1 MTFPLT
7 REQALAAAK
16 AAAAERDTIQSNLLD
31 LDNSFGKRLLAGA
44 KLTGESRAAWDTASA
59 GLAAL
64 WDTFTAYSA
73 VIDRANE
80 MLSVPGRIT
89 PARLSE
95 IAGLLNGPSITLTTA
110 VAPLSQ
116 RELTA
121 SGQTRQTLLTTV
133 REMRRSFSEV
143 AVVVTAAE
151 AVWNEIS
158 DGIRLITT
166 DLETAKAQL
175 RGDPGGRPPE
185 TAQSGLGADSELTSS
200 LDQAQAS
207 LRDLRELLNSDPLT
221 LWRGGAAG
229 GSGTVDLAPLDRLR
243 KQTAAVAAQAG
254 ELARVR
260 ADADRRLA
268 EVASAMSAAQQ
279 ACQDAT
285 AARER
290 AASRINLSAT
300 QSFGPLPDVS
310 LLASRAAALPAMK
323 AAGRW
328 TRLGSELDL
337 ITKQAAEVTRQCK
350 DAEQAAAGLVGQ
362 RNEMRGLLDSYRA
375 MAGGI
380 GAAENAEL
388 EAIYEQAKALLWSAP
403 CDLEAATAAVNGYQ
417 QAVLRLRRSGGR
429 R

>member
-16 AAAAERDTIQSNLLD
+16 AAATERDTIQSNLLD

-44 KLTGESRAAWDTASA
+44 SLTGESRAAWDTASA
-59 GLAAL
+59 SLAAL
-64 WDTFTAYSA
+64 WETFTAYSA

-80 MLSVPGRIT
+80 LLSVPGRIN

-95 IAGLLNGPSITLTTA
+95 VSSLLNGPSITMTRA

-116 RELTA
+116 RELTS
-121 SGQTRQTLLTTV
+121 SGQTQQTLLTTL

-143 AVVVTAAE
+143 AAVVTAAE
-151 AVWNEIS
+151 TVWNEIS
-158 DGIRLITT
+158 DGIRLVTT
-166 DLETAKAQL
+166 DIETAKAQL
-175 RGDPGGRPPE
+175 P
-185 TAQSGLGADSELTSS
+185 GLGADAELTSS
-200 LDQAQAS
+200 IEQADAS
-207 LRDLRELLNSDPLT
+207 LRDLRGLLNSDPLA
-221 LWRGGAAG
+221 LWRGGA
-229 GSGTVDLAPLDRLR
+229 VDSAPLDRLR
-243 KQTAAVAAQAG
+243 KQTAAVSAQVA

-260 ADADRRLA
+260 ADADQRLA
-268 EVASAMSAAQQ
+268 EIALAVSAAQQ
-279 ACQDAT
+279 AYQDAT

-290 AASRINLSAT
+290 AASRISLSAANA
-300 QSFGPLPDVS
+300 FGPLPDLS
-310 LLASRAAALPAMK
+310 LLSSRAEALPAMK

-328 TRLGSELDL
+328 TRLASELDV
-337 ITKQAAEVTRQCK
+337 IGKQAAAVTRQCK
-350 DAEQAAAGLVGQ
+350 EAEQAAAGLVGQ

-375 MAGGI
+375 MAGGL

-388 EAIYEQAKALLWSAP
+388 DAVYQQAKQLLWTAP

>member
-1 MTFPLT
+1 MTFPFS

-16 AAAAERDTIQSNLLD
+16 AAATERDTIQANLLD
-31 LDNSFGKRLLAGA
+31 LDGSFGKRLLAGA
-44 KLTGESRAAWDTASA
+44 TLTGESRAAWDTAAA

-95 IAGLLNGPSITLTTA
+95 VAGLLNGPSVTLTKA

-116 RELTA
+116 RELTS
-121 SGQTRQTLLTTV
+121 SGQTKQTLLTTV

-143 AVVVTAAE
+143 AAVVTAAE
-151 AVWNEIS
+151 TVWNEIS
-158 DGIRLITT
+158 DGIRLVTT
-166 DLETAKAQL
+166 DIETAKGQL
-175 RGDPGGRPPE
+175 R
-185 TAQSGLGADSELTSS
+185 GLGADSELTSS
-200 LDQAQAS
+200 LDQADAS
-207 LRDLRELLNSDPLT
+207 LRDLRELLNSDPLA
-221 LWRGGAAG
+221 LWRGNAVD
-229 GSGTVDLAPLDRLR
+229 SGPLDRLR
-243 KQTAAVAAQAG
+243 KQTAAVTSQVA

-260 ADADRRLA
+260 ADADQRLA
-268 EVASAMSAAQQ
+268 EVGSVVSAAQQ
-279 ACQDAT
+279 AFADAGK
-285 AARER
+285 AREH
-290 AASRINLSAT
+290 AASRINLSAANA
-300 QSFGPLPDVS
+300 FGPLPDVS
-310 LLASRAAALPAMK
+310 VLASRAGALPAMK

-328 TRLGSELDL
+328 TRLASELDVVG
-337 ITKQAAEVTRQCK
+337 KQAAAVTRQCK
-350 DAEQAAAGLVGQ
+350 EAEQAAAGLVRQ
-362 RNEMRGLLDSYRA
+362 RDEMRLLLDSYHA
-375 MAGGI
+375 MAGAL

-388 EAIYEQAKALLWSAP
+388 DAIYQQAKQLLWTAP

>member
-16 AAAAERDTIQSNLLD
+16 AAATERDTIQSNLLD

-44 KLTGESRAAWDTASA
+44 SLTGESRAAWDTASA
-59 GLAAL
+59 SLAAL
-64 WDTFTAYSA
+64 WETFTAYSA

-80 MLSVPGRIT
+80 LLSVPGRIN

-95 IAGLLNGPSITLTTA
+95 VSSLLNGPSITMTRA

-116 RELTA
+116 RELTS
-121 SGQTRQTLLTTV
+121 SGLTQQTLLTTL

-143 AVVVTAAE
+143 AAVVTAAE
-151 AVWNEIS
+151 TVWNEIS
-158 DGIRLITT
+158 DGIRLATT
-166 DLETAKAQL
+166 DIETAKAQL
-175 RGDPGGRPPE
+175 P
-185 TAQSGLGADSELTSS
+185 GLGADGELTSS
-200 LDQAQAS
+200 VEQADAS
-207 LRDLRELLNSDPLT
+207 LRDLRGLLNSDPLA
-221 LWRGGAAG
+221 LWQGG
-229 GSGTVDLAPLDRLR
+229 GSPTRAGTVDTAPLDRLR
-243 KQTAAVAAQAG
+243 KQTAAVTAQVA

-260 ADADRRLA
+260 ADADQRLA
-268 EVASAMSAAQQ
+268 EIASAVSAAQQ
-279 ACQDAT
+279 AYQDAT

-290 AASRINLSAT
+290 AASRISLSAANAF
-300 QSFGPLPDVS
+300 SPLPDLS
-310 LLASRAAALPAMK
+310 LLSNRAGALPAMK

-328 TRLGSELDL
+328 TRLASELDV
-337 ITKQAAEVTRQCK
+337 IGKQAVALTRQCK
-350 DAEQAAAGLVGQ
+350 EAEQAAAGLVGQ

-375 MAGGI
+375 MAGGL

-388 EAIYEQAKALLWSAP
+388 DAAYQQAKQLLWTAP

>member
-16 AAAAERDTIQSNLLD
+16 AAATERDTIQSNLLD

-44 KLTGESRAAWDTASA
+44 TLAGQSRAAWDTASA

-80 MLSVPGRIT
+80 MLSVPGRIA

-95 IAGLLNGPSITLTTA
+95 VASLLNGPSITLTKA

-116 RELTA
+116 RELTS
-121 SGQTRQTLLTTV
+121 SGQTKQTLLTTV
-133 REMRRSFSEV
+133 SQMRRSFSEV
-143 AVVVTAAE
+143 AAVVTAAE
-151 AVWNEIS
+151 TVWNEIS
-158 DGIRLITT
+158 DGIRVVTT

-175 RGDPGGRPPE
+175 P
-185 TAQSGLGADSELTSS
+185 GLGADSELTSS
-200 LDQAQAS
+200 VEQAQAS
-207 LRDLRELLNSDPLT
+207 LRDLRELLNSDPLA
-221 LWRGGAAG
+221 LWRRGGAAG
-229 GSGTVDLAPLDRLR
+229 PGTVDLAPLERLR
-243 KQTAAVAAQAG
+243 KQAAAVMTQVA

-260 ADADRRLA
+260 ADADQRLA
-268 EVASAMSAAQQ
+268 EVAGAVSAAQQ
-279 ACQDAT
+279 AFQDAT

-290 AASRINLSAT
+290 AASRINISA
-300 QSFGPLPDVS
+300 SSSLGPLPDVS
-310 LLASRAAALPAMK
+310 LLASRAAALPAMR

-328 TRLGSELDL
+328 TRLASELDV
-337 ITKQAAEVTRQCK
+337 IGKQAATVTRQCK
-350 DAEQAAAGLVGQ
+350 EAEQAAAGLVGQ

-375 MAGGI
+375 MAGGL

-388 EAIYEQAKALLWSAP
+388 DAIYQQAKELLWTAP
-403 CDLEAATAAVNGYQ
+403 CDLEAATAVVNGYQ
-417 QAVLRLRRSGGR
+417 QAVIRLRRSGGR

>member
-7 REQALAAAK
+7 RDQALAAAK

-44 KLTGESRAAWDTASA
+44 RLAGESQAAWATASA

-73 VIDRANE
+73 VIDQANE
-80 MLSVPGRIT
+80 MLSVPGRIN

-95 IAGLLNGPSITLTTA
+95 VASLLNGPSVTLTKA

-116 RELTA
+116 RELTS
-121 SGQTRQTLLTTV
+121 SGQTKQTLLTTV
-133 REMRRSFSEV
+133 REMRRSFSEI
-143 AVVVTAAE
+143 AAVVTAAE
-151 AVWNEIS
+151 TVWNEIS
-158 DGIRLITT
+158 DGIRLVTT
-166 DLETAKAQL
+166 DIETAKAQL
-175 RGDPGGRPPE
+175 P
-185 TAQSGLGADSELTSS
+185 GLGADRELTSS
-200 LDQAQAS
+200 VDQADAS
-207 LRDLRELLNSDPLT
+207 LRDLRELLNSDPLA
-221 LWRGGAAG
+221 LWTGGA
-229 GSGTVDLAPLDRLR
+229 VDRAPLERLR
-243 KQTAAVAAQAG
+243 RQTAAVTAQVA

-260 ADADRRLA
+260 ADADQRLA
-268 EVASAMSAAQQ
+268 EVASAVSAARQ
-279 ACQDAT
+279 AYQDAT

-290 AASRINLSAT
+290 AASRINLSAA
-300 QSFGPLPDVS
+300 SAFGPLPDVS
-310 LLASRAAALPAMK
+310 LLASRADALPAMK

-328 TRLGSELDL
+328 TRLASELDV
-337 ITKQAAEVTRQCK
+337 IGKEATAVTRQCK
-350 DAEQAAAGLVGQ
+350 DAEQAAAGLIGQ

-375 MAGGI
+375 MAGGL
-380 GAAENAEL
+380 GAAENTEL
-388 EAIYEQAKALLWSAP
+388 DAIYQQAKALLWTAP

>member
-44 KLTGESRAAWDTASA
+44 SLTGESRAGWDTASA
-59 GLAAL
+59 SLAAL

-80 MLSVPGRIT
+80 LLSVPGRIT

-95 IAGLLNGPSITLTTA
+95 VASLLNGPSITMTKA

-116 RELTA
+116 RELTS
-121 SGQTRQTLLTTV
+121 SGLTQQTLLTTV

-143 AVVVTAAE
+143 AAVVTAAE
-151 AVWNEIS
+151 TVWNEIS
-158 DGIRLITT
+158 DGIRLVTT
-166 DLETAKAQL
+166 DIETAKAQL
-175 RGDPGGRPPE
+175 P
-185 TAQSGLGADSELTSS
+185 GLGADSELTTAVE
-200 LDQAQAS
+200 QADAS
-207 LRDLRELLNSDPLT
+207 LRDLRGLLNSDPLA
-221 LWRGGAAG
+221 LWRGGA
-229 GSGTVDLAPLDRLR
+229 VDSALLDRLR
-243 KQTAAVAAQAG
+243 KQTAAVTAQVA

-260 ADADRRLA
+260 ADADQRLA
-268 EVASAMSAAQQ
+268 EIASAVSAAQQ
-279 ACQDAT
+279 AYQDAT

-290 AASRINLSAT
+290 AASRISLSAAHAF
-300 QSFGPLPDVS
+300 SPLPDLS
-310 LLASRAAALPAMK
+310 LLSSRAGALPAMK

-328 TRLGSELDL
+328 TRLASELDV
-337 ITKQAAEVTRQCK
+337 IGKQAAAVTRQCK
-350 DAEQAAAGLVGQ
+350 EAEQAAADLVGK

-375 MAGGI
+375 MAGGL

-388 EAIYEQAKALLWSAP
+388 DAVYQQAKQLLWTAP

>member
-16 AAAAERDTIQSNLLD
+16 AAATERDTIQANLLD

-44 KLTGESRAAWDTASA
+44 TLTGESRAAWDTASA
-59 GLAAL
+59 NLAAL

-95 IAGLLNGPSITLTTA
+95 VAGLLNGPSVTLTKA

-116 RELTA
+116 RELTS
-121 SGQTRQTLLTTV
+121 SGETRQTLLTTV
-133 REMRRSFSEV
+133 REMRRSFSEI
-143 AVVVTAAE
+143 AAVVTAAE
-151 AVWNEIS
+151 TVWNEIS
-158 DGIRLITT
+158 DGIRLVTT
-166 DLETAKAQL
+166 DLETAKGQL
-175 RGDPGGRPPE
+175 P
-185 TAQSGLGADSELTSS
+185 GLGADSELTSS
-200 LDQAQAS
+200 VDQADGG
-207 LRDLRELLNSDPLT
+207 LRDLRELLNTNPLA
-221 LWRGGAAG
+221 LWRGG
-229 GSGTVDLAPLDRLR
+229 TVDSAPLDRLR
-243 KQTAAVAAQAG
+243 KQAAAVTAQVS

-260 ADADRRLA
+260 ADADQRLA
-268 EVASAMSAAQQ
+268 QVASAVSAAQQ
-279 ACQDAT
+279 AHQDAT

-300 QSFGPLPDVS
+300 NAFGPLPDVS
-310 LLASRAAALPAMK
+310 VLTGRAGALPAMK

-328 TRLGSELDL
+328 TRLASELDV
-337 ITKQAAEVTRQCK
+337 IGKQAAEITRQCK
-350 DAEQAAAGLVGQ
+350 QAEQGAAGLVGQ
-362 RNEMRGLLDSYRA
+362 RNEMRGLLDSYHA
-375 MAGGI
+375 MAGGL

-388 EAIYEQAKALLWSAP
+388 DAIYQQAKQLLWTAP